1 MATACTNIEER
12 ETIWLATTGQAIGIN
27 RLLYLQALLGIFVFI
42 AIAVGCSEDRR
53 LPNWKLLAVG
63 LGLQLLIAFVV
74 FQLEFVQRVL
84 AAINQGVAAIVAAT
98 EAGTMF
104 LFGYLGGDPADVAYP
119 YPIDEPGATLILAFR
134 VLPLIMFF
142 TVLSAIL
149 WHYRILPFIVQGF
162 SLVLRRSMGV
172 GGAVGLGAAA
182 NIFIG
187 MVESPALIRPYIKQ
201 LTRSELFIVMSCG
214 MATIAGS
221 VMIFY
226 SVILADVIDN
236 ALGHLLTASVISA
249 PAAIMLALIMVPA
262 TEESVEQNI
271 KLGTHYHSLMDAI
284 TRGTSDGLKLMVNVG
299 AMLLILVA
307 LVALLNSMLSLLPFP
322 GEEALTLQGIFG
334 FLFAPLVWLMGI
346 PWQEA
351 EAAGSLMGIK
361 TALNELVAFLALA
374 ELPTGALSPKSYII
388 MTYALCGFAN
398 FASLGIMIAG
408 ISGMCPERSQEIVTL
423 APKSLI
429 SGTLA
434 TCMTGAIAGLLS

>member
-1 MATACTNIEER
+1 MA
-12 ETIWLATTGQAIGIN
+12 
-27 RLLYLQALLGIFVFI
+27 YLQALLGLFVFI

-53 LPNWKLLAVG
+53 LPPWKLLTVG
-63 LGLQLLIAFVV
+63 LGLQFLIAFIV
-74 FQLEFVQRVL
+74 FRVEMVQRVL
-84 AAINQGVAAIVAAT
+84 AAINQGVSAIVAAT
-98 EAGTMF
+98 EAGTLF
-104 LFGYLGGDPADVAYP
+104 VFGYLGGGPANVAYP
-119 YPIDEPGATLILAFR
+119 YSIDDPGATLILAFR
-134 VLPLIMFF
+134 VLPLILFF

-149 WHYRILPFIVQGF
+149 WHYRILPLIVRGF
-162 SLVLRRSMGV
+162 SFVLRRSMGV
-172 GGAVGLGAAA
+172 SGAVGVGAAA

-201 LTRSELFIVMSCG
+201 LNRSELFIVMSCG

-221 VMIFY
+221 VMVFY

-236 ALGHLLTASVISA
+236 ALGHMLTASVISA

-262 TEESVEQNI
+262 SEEATDQEI
-271 KLGTHYHSLMDAI
+271 ELGTHYHSLMDAI
-284 TRGTSDGLKLMVNVG
+284 TKGTSDGLKLMVNVG

-322 GEEALTLQGIFG
+322 GEDPLTLQGIFG
-334 FLFAPLVWLMGI
+334 YLFAPLVWLMGI

-351 EAAGSLMGIK
+351 PLAGSLMGIK

-374 ELPTGALSPKSYII
+374 EVPVGSLSPKSFII

-408 ISGMCPERSQEIVTL
+408 ISGMCPQRAQEIVSL

-434 TCMTGAIAGLLS
+434 TCMTGAIAGLLT